1 MRYHGTV
8 RARDA
13 SARPRGA
20 PLLTLFP
27 SAYVDN
33 SLLTA
38 VLLGVLLLWL
48 LTEQFGWPQ
57 SGLVVP
63 GYLAGVFVIQP
74 LAGVVVLG
82 EAIATLAISW
92 ALVEGLP
99 RILPMDRAFGR
110 YRFFLILLVSVG
122 VRLYVEGGTLQPALA
137 SLGVELSTP
146 LNSLGLVLVPLTANA
161 MWRTGLFRGLPMLAL
176 PTLAVYLL
184 LQYVLLPHTNLS
196 FAQFELTYEDLSR
209 DFISSPRAY
218 MLLLVGALMATHMA
232 IRYGWDAGGI
242 IIPGLLAVTW
252 VHPDKLAATMVEVL
266 VTVGALRL
274 LHRMPLLR
282 SANLTGM
289 RPLVLA
295 FVASYAVKLV
305 VSFAMADRYPGLRLT
320 DLFGFGYLL
329 PSLIAVRCW
338 RYGSLPRVLFP
349 ALSISLVAFVVGTG
363 VGVGLEQLRPLPEE
377 HVTASIDQRA
387 GPAWRAVTEVA
398 LPPTA
403 FPDSSAWI
411 ELRDAWEVA
420 SRGEPWNSERMR
432 ADVYPDGV
440 VLHSGGLTA
449 HGTAWLRHPGAD
461 GLLIVVPEAASAP
474 GLAEAGVV
482 LAEVLDATVLL
493 LSPDQG
499 LRLHAADSA
508 QAVLE
513 LISGPTSGFRVTRRL
528 PDVLDLKRL
537 AAVVPGLI
545 PAWDLPSGADADA
558 RLTLPEASVLDLAL
572 RRFDAEPDPR
582 RAELYDPIGRPFP
595 PSGAAAGDGRVPD
608 LLFLRRAVLQPL
620 LNARSGD
627 PRWARLAAAQAA
639 QLGLLVSMDDDL
651 ITLGPDPSKDPPRYS
666 LWLRRE
672 AGEPVVYE
680 VLAGR
685 RQHLAAEVARTW
697 WAGTHAAALLV
708 HDAGADLDAQ
718 AVQRA
723 AEHSPELSIVRALVL
738 ATPGTTVVNVDA
750 YREDEYP
757 GADVVLSIG
766 RPLGASDRVPDYL
779 DPVRRLV
786 EGSGGT
792 VVYYDGDYQRIRFY
806 DPSNPTGDVV
816 RYAGGQYVTAYLS
829 PFFRDR
835 FATPATSPALRSLL
849 EGARIE
855 LQEARLDDLL
865 AASPLDPARASAD
878 FAPLL
883 ASLARATTTGH
894 PGELQRL
901 QRLAAQRRMKVWAF
915 LDPDDGM
922 PYLVVDGRD
931 ERLVSALA
939 RSRGALAGEGADSAA
954 VRLYGEAAA
963 LAREA
968 P

>member
-1 MRYHGTV
+1 MGPV
-8 RARDA
+8 GPVAPE
-13 SARPRGA
+13 RPSPGCA
-20 PLLTLFP
+20 LLTLFP

-74 LAGVVVLG
+74 LAGVVVLA
-82 EAIATLAISW
+82 EAVATMAISW
-92 ALVEGLP
+92 LVVEGLP
-99 RILPMDRAFGR
+99 RILPVDRAFGR

-122 VRLYVEGGTLQPALA
+122 VRLGVEGGALQPLLA
-137 SLGVELSTP
+137 GVGLELDTP

-161 MWRTGLFRGLPMLAL
+161 MWRTGLFRGLPMIAL
-176 PTLAVYLL
+176 PTLVVYLA

-232 IRYGWDAGGI
+232 VRYGWDAGGI

-252 VHPDKLAATMVEVL
+252 VHPDKLIATMVEVL
-266 VTVGALRL
+266 VTVAALRL

-282 SANLTGM
+282 TANLTGM

-295 FVASYAVKLV
+295 FVASYAVKLL

-338 RYGSLPRVLFP
+338 RYGSLARVLFP
-349 ALSISLVAFVVGTG
+349 ALAISLAAFLVGTG
-363 VGVGLEQLRPLPEE
+363 IGVGLEQARPLPEE
-377 HVTASIDQRA
+377 RVTAAIDQRT
-387 GPAWRAVTEVA
+387 GPAWRAATELA
-398 LPPTA
+398 LPPTEY
-403 FPDSSAWI
+403 PDSTAWI

-420 SRGEPWNSERMR
+420 SRGEPWSGERMR
-432 ADVYPDGV
+432 ADLYPDGV
-440 VLHSGGLTA
+440 VLHSGGQTV
-449 HGTAWLRHPGAD
+449 HGTAWIRHPGLS
-461 GLLIVVPEAASAP
+461 GLVVVVPEAATVP

-482 LAEVLDATVLL
+482 LAEVLDATALL

-499 LRLHAADSA
+499 LRLQAGDTAD
-508 QAVLE
+508 AVLE
-513 LISGPTSGFRVTRRL
+513 LTSGPASSFRVTRRL
-528 PDVLDLKRL
+528 PDALDLKRL
-537 AAVVPGLI
+537 AAAVPDLI
-545 PAWDLPSGADADA
+545 PAWDLPANAGADA
-558 RLTLPEASVLDLAL
+558 RLVLPEASLLDLAL
-572 RRFDAEPDPR
+572 RRFDAEPAPIR
-582 RAELYDPIGRPFP
+582 VELYDPVGRPFP
-595 PSGAAAGDGRVPD
+595 PSGEPSGDGRVPD
-608 LLFLRRAVLQPL
+608 LLFLRRAVILPL
-620 LNARSGD
+620 LEARWGD

-639 QLGLLVSMDDDL
+639 QLGLQVSIDDDL
-651 ITLGPDPSKDPPRYS
+651 ITLGPDPEKAPPRYS

-672 AGEPVVYE
+672 AGEPLVFE
-680 VLAGR
+680 VRAGR

-697 WAGTHAAALLV
+697 WAGTHASALLV
-708 HDAGADLDAQ
+708 HDAGADLDSQ

-723 AEHSPELSIVRALVL
+723 ATQSPELSILRALVL

-766 RPLGASDRVPDYL
+766 RPLGPYDRVPDYL
-779 DPVRRLV
+779 QPVRRLV

-792 VVYYDGDYQRIRFY
+792 VVHYDGDYQRIRFY
-806 DPSNPTGDVV
+806 DPSNPAGDVV

-849 EGARIE
+849 AGADIE
-855 LQEARLDDLL
+855 LTEARLEDLL
-865 AASPLDPARASAD
+865 AAPPLPAARATGS

-883 ASLARATTTGH
+883 DSLARATTTGH
-894 PGELQRL
+894 PGELMRL
-901 QRLAAQRRMKVWAF
+901 QRLAAQRRMRAWAF
-915 LDPDDGM
+915 VDPDDGM
-922 PYLVVDGRD
+922 PYLVVDGHD
-931 ERLVSALA
+931 QRLVCALS
-939 RSRGALAGEGADSAA
+939 RSRGVLAAEGEIDSAA
-954 VRLYGEAAA
+954 VRLYGEAIAV
-963 LAREA
+963 AREA